1 MSCDVMN
8 LPRIC
13 DLHFNTVESTL
24 GQASSAQGSCDRERT
39 VMGCAGTR
47 IFVRKL
53 GEAIQSGPSCPF
65 IRD

>member
-8 LPRIC
+8 LSRMC

-24 GQASSAQGSCDRERT
+24 GQASSAQGLYDRERII
-39 VMGCAGTR
+39 MGCAGTQ

-53 GEAIQSGPSCPF
+53 GEAI
-65 IRD
+65 

>member
-8 LPRIC
+8 LPRMC

-24 GQASSAQGSCDRERT
+24 GQASSAQGSYDRERI

-53 GEAIQSGPSCPF
+53 GEAI
-65 IRD
+65 